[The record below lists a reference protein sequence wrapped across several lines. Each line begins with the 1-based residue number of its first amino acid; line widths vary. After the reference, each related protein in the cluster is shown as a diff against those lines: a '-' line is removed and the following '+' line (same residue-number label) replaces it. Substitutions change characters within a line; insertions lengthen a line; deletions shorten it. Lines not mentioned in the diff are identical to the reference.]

1 MLEKENEKKSLKAY
15 FATQIAMP
23 RLRMSKRESSVSF
36 VDLLGIAATF
46 VGFSG
51 TMGASVRVPDYES
64 GDPRAEYAGLARE
77 KSVPVHSH
85 DESNKAVQ
93 KVLTDAE
100 QIDVQGIPGLARAA
114 TVLGQIVKRVRAV
127 WNDKANRMIC
137 VVDGSGEFGA
147 FENDLETVQKTFKEE
162 LGVDVGYFEAGQVV
176 NAGARVRYYSHRDA
190 RGVDSEMDA
199 DTVGFVA
206 IWTSSRYS
214 EVAQAVYRLR
224 GIGKG
229 QTVELVVARDGQVD
243 GFGLVDELIAN
254 EADHEESAESVVA
267 GQLAHA
273 VKRKETA
280 ASFERDVTIYDQKL
294 ESLEAM
300 RTSEKQQTQTRQQVS
315 VQVRKPNE
323 PTSCFTA
330 GRSILVDAHPTLANG
345 ADTIIS
351 KDLSALRVSLSPFL
365 TSSSILSAYI
375 SYWNDEIRIRRR
387 AFAVV
392 SGDDGLRL
400 VVMAL
405 AEVWTRYRY
414 EKDKENK
421 ENVPYVAYSHDG
433 LVLRRDPKKFEVP
446 PGMVLFGRYLCD
458 DQLSLLAEYQLL
470 DYLRATYAEKR
481 ANLQAVL
488 SCLWGTTF
496 LLEPRALID
505 ADKVGEAMDKVQK
518 MGEQKVVEH
527 IRKEMFGGVRALDEI
542 IRPYVSEM
550 YASSASASASAAFGK
565 RRFV

>member
-1 MLEKENEKKSLKAY
+1 
-15 FATQIAMP
+15 
-23 RLRMSKRESSVSF
+23 
-36 VDLLGIAATF
+36 
-46 VGFSG
+46 
-51 TMGASVRVPDYES
+51 MGASVRVPDYES

-93 KVLTDAE
+93 KVLTEAE
-100 QIDVQGIPGLARAA
+100 QIDVEGIPGFRRAA
-114 TVLGQIVKRVRAV
+114 TVLAQIVERVRAV
-127 WNDKANRMIC
+127 LKGQPNRMIC

-147 FENDLETVQKTFKEE
+147 FESDLETVRGTFKRE
-162 LGVDVGYFEAGQVV
+162 LNVDVGYFEAGQVV
-176 NAGARVRYYSHRDA
+176 KPEARVRYYSHRDA

-224 GIGKG
+224 GIGNG
-229 QTVELVVARDGQVD
+229 QTVKLVVARDGLVGD
-243 GFGLVDELIAN
+243 FGLVDELIAN
-254 EADHEESAESVVA
+254 EADREESAEFVVA

-273 VKRKETA
+273 RKRKETA

-294 ESLEAM
+294 QTLQAM

-315 VQVRKPNE
+315 VQVRNPNKL
-323 PTSCFTA
+323 TSCFTEA
-330 GRSILVDAHPTLANG
+330 RSILVDAHPTLANG

-351 KDLSALRVSLSPFL
+351 KDLRALRVSLSPFL
-365 TSSSILSAYI
+365 TSSQYI
-375 SYWNDEIRIRRR
+375 RYGDEIRIRRR

-392 SGDDGLRL
+392 ADHDGLRL

-414 EKDKENK
+414 EKGR
-421 ENVPYVAYSHDG
+421 PSYVAYSHDG
-433 LVLRRDPKKFEVP
+433 LVLRGDPKFEVP

-505 ADKVGEAMDKVQK
+505 AERVGEAMDKVQK
-518 MGEQKVVEH
+518 KGEQKVVEH
-527 IRKEMFGGVRALDEI
+527 IRKEMFGGVRALDAI
-542 IRPYVSEM
+542 IRPYVSAM
-550 YASSASASASAAFGK
+550 YASSASASAAFGK